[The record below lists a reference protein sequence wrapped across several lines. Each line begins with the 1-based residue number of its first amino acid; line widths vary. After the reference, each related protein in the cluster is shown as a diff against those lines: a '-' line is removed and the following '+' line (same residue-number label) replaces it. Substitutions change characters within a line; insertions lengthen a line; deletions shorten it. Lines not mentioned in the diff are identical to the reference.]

1 MNAASTTVGVDL
13 SVKNIPSNSGFE
25 LPLTG
30 GVGTGLLY
38 AAGALLVVG
47 AGLLFVRNRR
57 NTRN

>member
-1 MNAASTTVGVDL
+1 M